1 MTTTWFDDDPLFNR
15 YYPQNPV
22 YRQYFDNEWSI
33 PSHDDQ
39 QLFELLAL
47 SGFAAGLNWEMILN
61 KRSAFRH
68 AFANWDIDMVASF
81 DIALITQLLTDRTII
96 RNQRK
101 IMAAIHNAKIIQQL
115 QTTQSFD
122 DYLWHHL
129 GQQQVVINVQHF
141 HDLPRTITAS
151 ERLAQQMRH
160 DGFKFAGP
168 ITIHAWLVATGLI
181 TVRPDHRG
189 IETTH

>member
-15 YYPQNPV
+15 YYPQNPS
-22 YRQYFDNEWSI
+22 YRQYFDNEWGI
-33 PSHDDQ
+33 PSHNDQ

-61 KRSAFRH
+61 KRIAFSR
-68 AFANWDIDMVASF
+68 AFANWDINTVANF
-81 DIALITQLLTDRTII
+81 DIGNITQILTDASII

-115 QTTQSFD
+115 QATQSFD
-122 DYLWHHL
+122 AYLWHHL
-129 GQQQVVINVQHF
+129 QYQQVVLNVHHF
-141 HDLPRTITAS
+141 HDLPRTVAAS
-151 ERLAQQMRH
+151 DQLSQQMRH

-168 ITIHAWLVATGLI
+168 ITIHAWLVATGFI
-181 TVRPDHRG
+181 TARPDHRG
-189 IETTH
+189 IELSH